1 MSFSKKP
8 ISRAILLSSVMIILT
23 AAMAYAAKEGGSG
36 HEGKNWMDFIW
47 RLINF
52 VVLAWFLWWLLAKKV
67 KDFFAGRRTDIK
79 AALEKA
85 VADKEEAEKK
95 FKEYDSKLTRATE
108 EIDQIREMIRTQ
120 GEVEKVKLIEDAK
133 KSAEKMKEDTKVR
146 MEQEFKNASNQLRK
160 EAVQLSVEM
169 ADELLKRN
177 ITPADHDNMVRD
189 YIDKVVNKH

>member
-1 MSFSKKP
+1 M
-8 ISRAILLSSVMIILT
+8 IVLTVAI
-23 AAMAYAAKEGGSG
+23 AYAAKEGSGG
-36 HEGKNWMDFIW
+36 HEGKNWMDLIW

-177 ITPADHDNMVRD
+177 ITPADHENMVRD

>member
-1 MSFSKKP
+1 MSFLKKS
-8 ISRAILLSSVMIILT
+8 IFRTILLSSIMIILT
-23 AAMAYAAKEGGSG
+23 GGIAYASKEGGVG
-36 HEGKNWMDFIW
+36 HEGKNWMDFTW

-67 KDFFAGRRTDIK
+67 KDFFMGRRTDIK
-79 AALEKA
+79 TALEKA

-95 FKEYDSKLTRATE
+95 FKEYESKLTRATE
-108 EIDQIREMIRTQ
+108 EIDQIRGMIRAQ
-120 GEVEKVKLIEDAK
+120 GEVEKVKLIDDAK
-133 KSAEKMKEDTKVR
+133 KAAEKMKEDAKVR

-177 ITPADHDNMVRD
+177 ITPADHENMVRD